1 MKNRFF
7 CVVMVQLSVLC
18 LPLQAQNAPA
28 RGGQSHR
35 GPATVEGIWQL
46 CTFQKG
52 ETGETEIHLAP
63 VLKVVSGDG
72 TYNDIIIKTTAG
84 GCVITGSGRYTKAND
99 SLLVF
104 QPSKLRHL
112 DTGAPKADSVT
123 FRLEGPQW
131 MLLERKPATGEEP
144 AAERNMDAP
153 APAARQQSH
162 DGKRRHPPEG
172 CYLPEGRTPQDG
184 SGSRTAGQRTRQET
198 AAASHQRNGNH
209 GRLGCRSQLDER
221 RLNREIFNGY
231 YAQGGAA
238 VWLRPLFCF
247 FWWSGPAT
255 GVRPQRLSTLSAAA

>member
-7 CVVMVQLSVLC
+7 CVVMVLLSVLC

-28 RGGQSHR
+28 PGGQSHR

-144 AAERNMDAP
+144 AAEIWMRL
-153 APAARQQSH
+153 RQQPGSKAMMENG
-162 DGKRRHPPEG
+162 DTLQKGATLQKGERPKMGQGRGQQGK
-172 CYLPEGRTPQDG
+172 GRAKKQQQPVISEMGTMDD
-184 SGSRTAGQRTRQET
+184 SGVDHSWMNE
-198 AAASHQRNGNH
+198 
-209 GRLGCRSQLDER
+209 D
-221 RLNREIFNGY
+221 
-231 YAQGGAA
+231 
-238 VWLRPLFCF
+238 
-247 FWWSGPAT
+247 
-255 GVRPQRLSTLSAAA
+255 

>member
-144 AAERNMDAP
+144 AAEIWMRL
-153 APAARQQSH
+153 RQQPGSKAMMENG
-162 DGKRRHPPEG
+162 DTLQKGATFQKGERPKMGQGRGQQGK
-172 CYLPEGRTPQDG
+172 GRAKKQQQPVISEMGTMDD
-184 SGSRTAGQRTRQET
+184 SGVDHSWMNE
-198 AAASHQRNGNH
+198 
-209 GRLGCRSQLDER
+209 D
-221 RLNREIFNGY
+221 
-231 YAQGGAA
+231 
-238 VWLRPLFCF
+238 
-247 FWWSGPAT
+247 
-255 GVRPQRLSTLSAAA
+255 

>member
-7 CVVMVQLSVLC
+7 CVVMVLLSVLC

-72 TYNDIIIKTTAG
+72 PYNDIIIKTTAG

-104 QPSKLRHL
+104 LPSKLRHL
-112 DTGAPKADSVT
+112 DAGAPKADSVT

-144 AAERNMDAP
+144 AAEIWMRL
-153 APAARQQSH
+153 RQQPGSKAMMENG
-162 DGKRRHPPEG
+162 DTLQKGATFQKGERPKMGQGRGQQGK
-172 CYLPEGRTPQDG
+172 GRAKKQQQPVISEMGTMDD
-184 SGSRTAGQRTRQET
+184 SGVDHSWMNE
-198 AAASHQRNGNH
+198 
-209 GRLGCRSQLDER
+209 D
-221 RLNREIFNGY
+221 
-231 YAQGGAA
+231 
-238 VWLRPLFCF
+238 
-247 FWWSGPAT
+247 
-255 GVRPQRLSTLSAAA
+255 

>member
-7 CVVMVQLSVLC
+7 CVVMVLLSVLC

-28 RGGQSHR
+28 SGGQSHR
-35 GPATVEGIWQL
+35 GLATVEGIWQL

-84 GCVITGSGRYTKAND
+84 GCVITGSGRYMKAND

-112 DTGAPKADSVT
+112 DAGAPKADSVT

-144 AAERNMDAP
+144 AAEIWMRL
-153 APAARQQSH
+153 RQQPGSKAMMENG
-162 DGKRRHPPEG
+162 DTLQKGATFQKGERPKMGQGRGQQGK
-172 CYLPEGRTPQDG
+172 GRAKKQQQPVISEMGTMDD
-184 SGSRTAGQRTRQET
+184 SGVDHSWMNE
-198 AAASHQRNGNH
+198 
-209 GRLGCRSQLDER
+209 D
-221 RLNREIFNGY
+221 
-231 YAQGGAA
+231 
-238 VWLRPLFCF
+238 
-247 FWWSGPAT
+247 
-255 GVRPQRLSTLSAAA
+255 

>member
-1 MKNRFF
+1 
-7 CVVMVQLSVLC
+7 MVLLSVLC

-28 RGGQSHR
+28 PGGQSHR

-46 CTFQKG
+46 CTIQKG

-104 QPSKLRHL
+104 QPSRLRHL
-112 DTGAPKADSVT
+112 DAGVPKADSVT

-144 AAERNMDAP
+144 AAEIWMRL
-153 APAARQQSH
+153 RQQPGSKAMMENG
-162 DGKRRHPPEG
+162 DTLQKGERPKMGQGRGQQGK
-172 CYLPEGRTPQDG
+172 GRAKKQQQPVISEMGTMDD
-184 SGSRTAGQRTRQET
+184 SGVDHSWMNE
-198 AAASHQRNGNH
+198 
-209 GRLGCRSQLDER
+209 D
-221 RLNREIFNGY
+221 
-231 YAQGGAA
+231 
-238 VWLRPLFCF
+238 
-247 FWWSGPAT
+247 
-255 GVRPQRLSTLSAAA
+255 

>member
-7 CVVMVQLSVLC
+7 CVVMVLLSVLC

-84 GCVITGSGRYTKAND
+84 GCDITGSGRYTKAND
-99 SLLVF
+99 SLLVL

-112 DTGAPKADSVT
+112 DAGAPKADSVT

-144 AAERNMDAP
+144 AAEIWMRL
-153 APAARQQSH
+153 RQQPGSKAMMENG
-162 DGKRRHPPEG
+162 DTLQKGERPKMGQGRGQQGK
-172 CYLPEGRTPQDG
+172 GRAKKQQQPVISEMGTMDD
-184 SGSRTAGQRTRQET
+184 SGVDHSWMNE
-198 AAASHQRNGNH
+198 
-209 GRLGCRSQLDER
+209 D
-221 RLNREIFNGY
+221 
-231 YAQGGAA
+231 
-238 VWLRPLFCF
+238 
-247 FWWSGPAT
+247 
-255 GVRPQRLSTLSAAA
+255 

>member
-7 CVVMVQLSVLC
+7 CVVMVLLSVLC

-104 QPSKLRHL
+104 LPSKLRHL
-112 DTGAPKADSVT
+112 DAGAPKADSVT

-144 AAERNMDAP
+144 AAEIWMRL
-153 APAARQQSH
+153 RQQPGSKAMMENG
-162 DGKRRHPPEG
+162 DTLQKGERPKMGQGRGQQGK
-172 CYLPEGRTPQDG
+172 GRAKKQQQPVISEMGTMDD
-184 SGSRTAGQRTRQET
+184 SGVDHSWMNE
-198 AAASHQRNGNH
+198 
-209 GRLGCRSQLDER
+209 D
-221 RLNREIFNGY
+221 
-231 YAQGGAA
+231 
-238 VWLRPLFCF
+238 
-247 FWWSGPAT
+247 
-255 GVRPQRLSTLSAAA
+255 

>member
-1 MKNRFF
+1 
-7 CVVMVQLSVLC
+7 MVLLSVLC

-144 AAERNMDAP
+144 AAEIWMRL
-153 APAARQQSH
+153 RQQPGSKAMMESG
-162 DGKRRHPPEG
+162 DTLQKGERPKMGQGRGQQGK
-172 CYLPEGRTPQDG
+172 GRAKKQQQPVISEMGTMDD
-184 SGSRTAGQRTRQET
+184 SGVDHSWMNE
-198 AAASHQRNGNH
+198 
-209 GRLGCRSQLDER
+209 D
-221 RLNREIFNGY
+221 
-231 YAQGGAA
+231 
-238 VWLRPLFCF
+238 
-247 FWWSGPAT
+247 
-255 GVRPQRLSTLSAAA
+255 

>member
-7 CVVMVQLSVLC
+7 CVVMVLLSVLC

-144 AAERNMDAP
+144 AAEIWMRL
-153 APAARQQSH
+153 RQQPGSKAMMESG
-162 DGKRRHPPEG
+162 DTLQKGERPKMGQGRGQQGK
-172 CYLPEGRTPQDG
+172 GRAKKQQQPVISEMGTMDD
-184 SGSRTAGQRTRQET
+184 SGVDHSWMNE
-198 AAASHQRNGNH
+198 
-209 GRLGCRSQLDER
+209 D
-221 RLNREIFNGY
+221 
-231 YAQGGAA
+231 
-238 VWLRPLFCF
+238 
-247 FWWSGPAT
+247 
-255 GVRPQRLSTLSAAA
+255 

>member
-7 CVVMVQLSVLC
+7 CVVMVLLSVLC

-112 DTGAPKADSVT
+112 DAGAPKADSVT

-144 AAERNMDAP
+144 AAEIWMRL
-153 APAARQQSH
+153 RQQPGSKAMMENG
-162 DGKRRHPPEG
+162 DTLQKGATLQKGERPKMSQGRGQQGK
-172 CYLPEGRTPQDG
+172 GRAKKQQQPVISEMGTMDD
-184 SGSRTAGQRTRQET
+184 SGVDHSWMNE
-198 AAASHQRNGNH
+198 
-209 GRLGCRSQLDER
+209 D
-221 RLNREIFNGY
+221 
-231 YAQGGAA
+231 
-238 VWLRPLFCF
+238 
-247 FWWSGPAT
+247 
-255 GVRPQRLSTLSAAA
+255 

>member
-7 CVVMVQLSVLC
+7 CVVMVLLSVLC

-104 QPSKLRHL
+104 LPSKLRHL
-112 DTGAPKADSVT
+112 DAGAPKADSVT

-144 AAERNMDAP
+144 AAEIWMRL
-153 APAARQQSH
+153 RQQPGSKAMMENG
-162 DGKRRHPPEG
+162 DTLQKGATLQKGERPKMGQGRGQQGK
-172 CYLPEGRTPQDG
+172 GRAKKQQQPVISEMGTMDD
-184 SGSRTAGQRTRQET
+184 SGVDHSWMNE
-198 AAASHQRNGNH
+198 
-209 GRLGCRSQLDER
+209 D
-221 RLNREIFNGY
+221 
-231 YAQGGAA
+231 
-238 VWLRPLFCF
+238 
-247 FWWSGPAT
+247 
-255 GVRPQRLSTLSAAA
+255 

>member
-7 CVVMVQLSVLC
+7 CVVMVLLSVLC

-112 DTGAPKADSVT
+112 DAGAPKADSVT

-144 AAERNMDAP
+144 AAEIWMRL
-153 APAARQQSH
+153 RQQPGSKAMMESG
-162 DGKRRHPPEG
+162 DTLQKGERPKMGQGRGQQGK
-172 CYLPEGRTPQDG
+172 GRAKKQQQPVISEMGTMDD
-184 SGSRTAGQRTRQET
+184 SGVDHSWMNE
-198 AAASHQRNGNH
+198 
-209 GRLGCRSQLDER
+209 D
-221 RLNREIFNGY
+221 
-231 YAQGGAA
+231 
-238 VWLRPLFCF
+238 
-247 FWWSGPAT
+247 
-255 GVRPQRLSTLSAAA
+255 

>member
-7 CVVMVQLSVLC
+7 CVVMVLLSVLC

-104 QPSKLRHL
+104 LPSKLRHL
-112 DTGAPKADSVT
+112 DAGAPKADSVT

-144 AAERNMDAP
+144 AAEIWMRL
-153 APAARQQSH
+153 RQQPGSKAMMESG
-162 DGKRRHPPEG
+162 DTLQKGATLQKGERPKMGQGRGQQGK
-172 CYLPEGRTPQDG
+172 GRAKKQQQPVISEMGTMDD
-184 SGSRTAGQRTRQET
+184 SGVDHSWMNE
-198 AAASHQRNGNH
+198 
-209 GRLGCRSQLDER
+209 D
-221 RLNREIFNGY
+221 
-231 YAQGGAA
+231 
-238 VWLRPLFCF
+238 
-247 FWWSGPAT
+247 
-255 GVRPQRLSTLSAAA
+255 